1 MPNSVTSHQS
11 PAISNKEILVT
22 GYAGFIGSHLIE
34 KLLSDG
40 CFVIGLDDF
49 NDYYDPK
56 IKEANIKR
64 FKENKNF
71 CSYKIDIRNKK
82 EIDEIFVKH
91 KPEIVVHL
99 AARAGVR
106 PSLKQPILYEEVN
119 VLGTL
124 NLLEASRQNEC
135 KKFIFGSSSSVYGEC
150 KNIPFKET
158 ELDLKPISP
167 YGVTKLAGER
177 HCYTFHH
184 LYKLPIICLRFF
196 TVYGP
201 RQRPDL
207 AIHKFTKL
215 IDEGKKIPVFGDGKF
230 KRDFT
235 YITEIIDGIMASIK
249 YDKSG
254 FEIFNLGESH
264 TTSVLDLVK
273 LIENALGKKA
283 VIDWQEAQPGDVPI
297 TYADVSKAQKL
308 LEYKPKTTPEEGIK
322 KFVEWYRAE
331 QALSQSSVYSIPKS

>member
-1 MPNSVTSHQS
+1 MP
-11 PAISNKEILVT
+11 KCLLT
-22 GYAGFIGSHLIE
+22 GFAGFIGSHLTE
-34 KLLSDG
+34 NLLSEG
-40 CFVIGLDDF
+40 YQVIGIDDF

-56 IKEANIKR
+56 IKERNIFN
-64 FKENKNF
+64 FKDNKSFLFNKGDIRDKNF
-71 CSYKIDIRNKK
+71 V
-82 EIDEIFVKH
+82 EGIFKSH
-91 KPEIVVHL
+91 KPELVVHL

-106 PSLKQPILYEEVN
+106 SSLKFPLLYEEVN

-124 NLLEASRQNEC
+124 NLLEAARNNRC

-167 YGVTKLAGER
+167 YGVSKLTGEKYC
-177 HCYTFHH
+177 HTYNH
-184 LYKLPIICLRFF
+184 LYKLPVMCLRFF

-215 IDEGKKIPVFGDGKF
+215 IDEGKPIPVFGDGQY

-235 YITEIIDGIMASIK
+235 YITEIIDGVMSSINYSK
-249 YDKSG
+249 TS

-264 TTSVLDLVK
+264 ITSVVDLVK
-273 LIENALGKKA
+273 LLENTLGKKA
-283 VIDWQEAQPGDVPI
+283 VIDWQEAQPGDVPL
-297 TYADVSKAQKL
+297 TYADVSKAEKL
-308 LEYKPKTTPEEGIK
+308 LGYKPRTAPEEGIK
-322 KFVEWYRAE
+322 KFVEWYRNTFCK
-331 QALSQSSVYSIPKS
+331 V

>member
-1 MPNSVTSHQS
+1 MP
-11 PAISNKEILVT
+11 KILLT
-22 GYAGFIGSHLIE
+22 GFAGFIGSHLTE
-34 KLLSDG
+34 KLLNEDYT
-40 CFVIGLDDF
+40 VIGIDDF
-49 NDYYDPK
+49 NDFYDPK
-56 IKEANIKR
+56 TKERNITT
-64 FKENKNF
+64 FKINKNF
-71 CSYKIDIRNKK
+71 IFNKGDIRDKN
-82 EIDEIFVKH
+82 IISEIFKKH

-106 PSLKQPILYEEVN
+106 PSLQLPLLYEEVN

-124 NLLEASRQNEC
+124 NLLEAARNNNCQ
-135 KKFIFGSSSSVYGEC
+135 KFIFGSSSSVYGEC

-167 YGVTKLAGER
+167 YGVSKLTGEKY
-177 HCYTFHH
+177 CQAYHH

-215 IDEGKKIPVFGDGKF
+215 IDEGKPIPVFGDGNY

-235 YITEIIDGIMASIK
+235 YITEIIDGVMSSIVYNK
-249 YDKSG
+249 TS

-264 TTSVLDLVK
+264 STSVNDLVK
-273 LIENALGKKA
+273 LLENAIGKKA
-283 VIDWQEAQPGDVPI
+283 VIDWQKAQPGDVPL
-297 TYADVSKAQKL
+297 TYADVSKAEKL
-308 LEYKPKTTPEEGIK
+308 LGYKPRTKPEEEIK
-322 KFVEWYRAE
+322 KFVEWYKTNLKTAT
-331 QALSQSSVYSIPKS
+331 II

>member
-1 MPNSVTSHQS
+1 MPKV
-11 PAISNKEILVT
+11 LVT
-22 GYAGFIGSHLIE
+22 GFAGFIGSHLTE
-34 KLLSDG
+34 TLLSQG
-40 CFVIGLDDF
+40 FEVIGIDEF

-56 IKEANIKR
+56 IKERNIAS
-64 FKENKNF
+64 FTINNNFSFVKE
-71 CSYKIDIRNKK
+71 DIRKK
-82 EIDEIFVKH
+82 DLIDEIFKKN
-91 KPEIVVHL
+91 KPDVVVHL

-106 PSLKQPILYEEVN
+106 PSLSQPILYEEVN

-124 NLLEASRQNEC
+124 NLLEAAKNNSC

-167 YGVTKLAGER
+167 YGVSKLTGEKY
-177 HCYTFHH
+177 CYAYHH
-184 LYKLPIICLRFF
+184 LYKMKIICLRFF

-215 IDEGKKIPVFGDGKF
+215 IDEGKSIPVFGDGQY

-235 YITEIIDGIMASIK
+235 YVTEIIDGIIAAVS
-249 YDKSG
+249 YDKSL

-264 TTSVLDLVK
+264 TTSVVDLIK

-283 VIDWQEAQPGDVPI
+283 VIDWQSDQPGDVPL
-297 TYADVSKAQKL
+297 TYADVSKAEKL
-308 LEYKPKTTPEEGIK
+308 LGYKPKTKPEEGIK
-322 KFVEWYRAE
+322 KFVEWYRANLCK
-331 QALSQSSVYSIPKS
+331 A